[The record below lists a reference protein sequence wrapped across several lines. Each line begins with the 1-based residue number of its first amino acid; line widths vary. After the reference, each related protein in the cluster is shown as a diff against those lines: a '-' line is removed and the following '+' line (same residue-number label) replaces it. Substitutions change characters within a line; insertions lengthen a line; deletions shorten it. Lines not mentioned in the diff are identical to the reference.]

1 MVYVSLFNHAWFDRV
16 RGHKRQPLFWGR
28 NVKTLEFLPERR
40 YPSVLGQRDRERERE
55 RVCSSVKENCS
66 VY

>member
-1 MVYVSLFNHAWFDRV
+1 MVRVSPFIHAWFDRV
-16 RGHKRQPLFWGR
+16 KGHKSQPLCWGR

-40 YPSVLGQRDRERERE
+40 YPSVLGQRVRERES
-55 RVCSSVKENCS
+55 VCVQSVEVIGS